1 MQLKSGLERLD
12 MSRYEELVQIVE
24 IISSDSE
31 TRSYEILQYVESLG
45 RFVQKFSAVVNGT
58 QDPSAKIVYCSFV
71 EAQKELYKAAKATL
85 EAAKAGYDWCG
96 DSPKELVL
104 KKVMR

>member
-1 MQLKSGLERLD
+1 MQLKNGLERLD
-12 MSRYEELVQIVE
+12 MSQYEELVQIVE
-24 IISSDSE
+24 MISSESE
-31 TRSYEILQYVESLG
+31 MKSYEILQYAESLG
-45 RFVQKFSAVVNGT
+45 RFVQNFSAVVNGT
-58 QDPSAKIVYCSFV
+58 QDPSAKIVYSSFL